1 MLPGAGQKVEG
12 IMLATQEL
20 SQKLS
25 KELAQELTHELT
37 RPRSHSIRSACS
49 NCGRP
54 MHLVRAAPAAGDV
67 RNARIYSCGECG
79 VTKTETA
86 IDRQAD

>member
-1 MLPGAGQKVEG
+1 MLACAGQKAEG

-20 SQKLS
+20 
-25 KELAQELTHELT
+25 T
-37 RPRSHSIRSACS
+37 RPTSLRIRPACS

-54 MHLVRAAPAAGDV
+54 MHLVRVAPATGDV
-67 RNARIYSCGECG
+67 WNSRTYSCGECG